1 MWSKRSALQSTNS
14 RSAPCTIF
22 STTTLSP
29 RQIANK
35 AYSLGCKKLDR
46 DDKRSKQRY
55 HVRERLLL
63 CNTISK
69 AEEVLNARTRRTNRR
84 VMSAED
90 DEEENYNNS
99 SHMKPHHHSNSEHHS
114 PLRNSSD
121 DLEEQEQDQEPI
133 DQQHIPSSPSSTA
146 SSLTT
151 SCTSSIS
158 SSTPTSTPT
167 LSNNTP
173 NSSNSNIL
181 PLRDCRITITP
192 NSEIITTPIATII

>member
-1 MWSKRSALQSTNS
+1 MWSKKSTLQSTNN

-35 AYSLGCKKLDR
+35 AYTLGCKKLDR
-46 DDKRSKQRY
+46 DDKRSKQQY

-69 AEEVLNARTRRTNRR
+69 AEEMLNARTRRTNRR

-90 DEEENYNNS
+90 EEEENYTNS

-121 DLEEQEQDQEPI
+121 DLDEEEEESIQHTPPS
-133 DQQHIPSSPSSTA
+133 HIPSLSSNITASTTSTSIASSPS
-146 SSLTT
+146 
-151 SCTSSIS
+151 TSS
-158 SSTPTSTPT
+158 TSLPNT
-167 LSNNTP
+167 TP
-173 NSSNSNIL
+173 NSSSSNSNLL
-181 PLRDCRITITP
+181 PRDCRITITP
-192 NSEIITTPIATII
+192 NSEIVTSPIATII

>member
-1 MWSKRSALQSTNS
+1 MWSKRSTLQTTNN

-46 DDKRSKQRY
+46 DDKRSKQQY

-69 AEEVLNARTRRTNRR
+69 AEEMLNARTRRTNRR

-99 SHMKPHHHSNSEHHS
+99 SQMKPHHHSNSEHHS

-121 DLEEQEQDQEPI
+121 DLEEEEEEQESI
-133 DQQHIPSSPSSTA
+133 QQ
-146 SSLTT
+146 
-151 SCTSSIS
+151 
-158 SSTPTSTPT
+158 
-167 LSNNTP
+167 
-173 NSSNSNIL
+173 L
-181 PLRDCRITITP
+181 PP
-192 NSEIITTPIATII
+192 

>member
-1 MWSKRSALQSTNS
+1 MWSKRSTFQTTNS

-46 DDKRSKQRY
+46 DDKRSKQQY

-63 CNTISK
+63 CNTIAK

-90 DEEENYNNS
+90 EEEENYNNS
-99 SHMKPHHHSNSEHHS
+99 SQMKPHHHSNSEHHS

-121 DLEEQEQDQEPI
+121 DLEAEGEEEESIQ
-133 DQQHIPSSPSSTA
+133 QQHIPSLSLSTA
-146 SSLTT
+146 SST
-151 SCTSSIS
+151 STSSTSLSIASSTS
-158 SSTPTSTPT
+158 SSS
-167 LSNNTP
+167 SQNNTS
-173 NSSNSNIL
+173 NSSNNKLL
-181 PLRDCRITITP
+181 PPRDCRITITP
-192 NSEIITTPIATII
+192 NSEITTSPIATII

>member
-99 SHMKPHHHSNSEHHS
+99 SQMKPHHHSNSEHHS

-121 DLEEQEQDQEPI
+121 DLEEEEQELI
-133 DQQHIPSSPSSTA
+133 DQQHIPLSSSSTA
-146 SSLTT
+146 SSLAT
-151 SCTSSIS
+151 SSTSSIA
-158 SSTPTSTPT
+158 SSTPTSTSAS
-167 LSNNTP
+167 SNNTP

-192 NSEIITTPIATII
+192 NSEIITSPIATII